1 MQCRIEEYTERGRSP
16 FAAWFNRLDATTA
29 ARVDRYVRRLESG
42 NFGAADE
49 GLSILRD
56 LVHAEITFKE
66 LARQTGFGEKSLHRM
81 LSPRGNPTARS
92 LGKVLCAIREDMG
105 CTPRVTVAATRADH
119 GYASVAVI

>member
-1 MQCRIEEYTERGRSP
+1 MALKREYRETVLGRIRRDPKFARALYAEAVSAILVGETE
-16 FAAWFNRLDATTA
+16 
-29 ARVDRYVRRLESG
+29 
-42 NFGAADE
+42 E
-49 GLSILRD
+49 GLSMLRD

-105 CTPRVTVAATRADH
+105 CTPRVWDFWGQPLR
-119 GYASVAVI
+119 